1 MLIDVVSCATI
12 LIQIAEV
19 ISYLIFMSYQSQTYT
34 IASRQ
39 EDLERHL
46 LELSVV
52 DREQLAV
59 AKRWQERQDGPLLM
73 VLLQLSFFDLHQ
85 FSGLLDWSGQGG

>member
-1 MLIDVVSCATI
+1 
-12 LIQIAEV
+12 
-19 ISYLIFMSYQSQTYT
+19 MSYHSQTYA

-59 AKRWQERQDGPLLM
+59 AKRWQQRQEGPLLM
-73 VLLQLSFFDLHQ
+73 ILLQLSFIDLHQ
-85 FSGLLDWSGQGG
+85 FSGLLDWSAQRIT

>member
-1 MLIDVVSCATI
+1 
-12 LIQIAEV
+12 
-19 ISYLIFMSYQSQTYT
+19 MSYHAQTYA

-59 AKRWQERQDGPLLM
+59 AKRWQERQEGPLLM
-73 VLLQLSFFDLHQ
+73 VLLQLSFIDLHQ
-85 FSGLLDWSGQGG
+85 FSGLLDWSGQV

>member
-1 MLIDVVSCATI
+1 MQSFSRIGI
-12 LIQIAEV
+12 F
-19 ISYLIFMSYQSQTYT
+19 FMSYHSQTHA

-59 AKRWQERQDGPLLM
+59 AKRWQQRQEGPLLM
-73 VLLQLSFFDLHQ
+73 ILLQLSFIDLNQ
-85 FSGLLDWSGQGG
+85 FSGLLDWTGQV

>member
-1 MLIDVVSCATI
+1 MLIDVVSCATL

-73 VLLQLSFFDLHQ
+73 VLLQLSFIDLHQ

>member
-1 MLIDVVSCATI
+1 MLIDVVSCATL
-12 LIQIAEV
+12 LIQIVEV
-19 ISYLIFMSYQSQTYT
+19 ISYLIFMSYQFQTYT

-59 AKRWQERQDGPLLM
+59 AKRWQERQEGPLLM
-73 VLLQLSFFDLHQ
+73 VLLQLSFIDLHQ

>member
-1 MLIDVVSCATI
+1 MIDVVRCATL
-12 LIQIAEV
+12 LIPIAQV
-19 ISYLIFMSYQSQTYT
+19 VSYLISMSYQSQTYA

-59 AKRWQERQDGPLLM
+59 AKRWQARQEGPLLM
-73 VLLQLSFFDLHQ
+73 ILLQLSFIDLHQ
-85 FSGLLDWSGQGG
+85 FSGLLDWSGQS

>member
-1 MLIDVVSCATI
+1 
-12 LIQIAEV
+12 
-19 ISYLIFMSYQSQTYT
+19 MSYYSQTHA

-46 LELSVV
+46 LKLSVV

-59 AKRWQERQDGPLLM
+59 AKRWQQRQEGPLLM
-73 VLLQLSFFDLHQ
+73 ILLQLSFIDLNQ
-85 FSGLLDWSGQGG
+85 FSGLLDWSGQV

>member
-1 MLIDVVSCATI
+1 
-12 LIQIAEV
+12 
-19 ISYLIFMSYQSQTYT
+19 MSYHSQTYV

-46 LELSVV
+46 LELSFV

-59 AKRWQERQDGPLLM
+59 AKRWQERQEGPLLM
-73 VLLQLSFFDLHQ
+73 ILLQLSFIDLHQ
-85 FSGLLDWSGQGG
+85 FSGLLDWSSQG

>member
-1 MLIDVVSCATI
+1 MS
-12 LIQIAEV
+12 
-19 ISYLIFMSYQSQTYT
+19 MSYQSQAYV

-46 LELSVV
+46 LEAAVV

-59 AKRWQERQDGPLLM
+59 AKRWQERQEGPLLM
-73 VLLQLSFFDLHQ
+73 ILLQLSFIDLHQ
-85 FSGLLDWSGQGG
+85 FSGLLDWSGQG